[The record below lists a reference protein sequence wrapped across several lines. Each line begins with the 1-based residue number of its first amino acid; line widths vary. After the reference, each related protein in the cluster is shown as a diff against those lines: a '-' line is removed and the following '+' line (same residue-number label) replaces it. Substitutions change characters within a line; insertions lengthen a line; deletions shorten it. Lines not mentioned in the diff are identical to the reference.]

1 MRGYNSNNPAAVL
14 AVLASTVVDS
24 CRAFLMRSLRQAD
37 RRARLPVLAA
47 AVPGLLDYAR
57 LRSAGAGARP
67 HAMPT
72 CTDGQ
77 PAAAPASLASVS
89 TISIRPRT
97 CRMTRPTVRRYYSR
111 SGHAARGGARRR
123 RGGRGSR
130 SSQGPA
136 LATAATCRARQRH
149 GRGAAWRTCLSLHFP
164 L

>member
-37 RRARLPVLAA
+37 RRTRLPVLAA

-97 CRMTRPTVRRYYSR
+97 CRMSCPTRILAYKVQQLRAIAR
-111 SGHAARGGARRR
+111 SQWPEFR
-123 RGGRGSR
+123 
-130 SSQGPA
+130 
-136 LATAATCRARQRH
+136 
-149 GRGAAWRTCLSLHFP
+149 
-164 L
+164 